1 MFRHVSV
8 AESFPPSIG
17 HHDRVRQLYETHFRM
32 FDTPLIKRPA
42 YREGAHLRAL
52 KSLDLVEQIALPSV
66 EDLSLLTIFHL
77 VERPGFDN

>member
-1 MFRHVSV
+1 
-8 AESFPPSIG
+8 
-17 HHDRVRQLYETHFRM
+17 M

-42 YREGAHLRAL
+42 CSEGAHLRAL